1 MENLTELYCL
11 MDDFCKDFEPKMHEF
26 LLNNGTKRRRRSTQL
41 SLAEMMTLVVLFHQL
56 RFRQFKVFYLYYVR
70 LYLRKEFPNLPS
82 YSRCVE
88 LLPRSALAL
97 TALFEL
103 IKGKCTGLSVADS
116 TPIAV
121 CDNLRIRRHKVFDGI
136 AERGKTSTGWFF
148 GFKLHVIINHLGE
161 ILSFRLTPGNTD
173 DRKPLPELTKDLS
186 GCLYADKGYL
196 SASLKQQLKTM
207 GISLITNIKKKMK
220 PVKQTCF
227 DKAILRHRS
236 VIETVFDELKN
247 LCQIEH
253 TRHRSPANFVV
264 NLLGGLVAYCLMP
277 SKPKIPVVGTYLQA

>member
-11 MDDFCKDFEPKMHEF
+11 MDDFCKDFEPKMHEI
-26 LLNNGTKRRRRSTQL
+26 LLNNGSKRRRRSTQL

-56 RFRQFKVFYLYYVR
+56 RFSQFKVFYLYHVR

-97 TALFEL
+97 TA
-103 IKGKCTGLSVADS
+103 LSVADS

-148 GFKLHVIINHLGE
+148 GFKLHVIINQLGE

-173 DRKPLPELTKDLS
+173 DRKPLPELIKDLS
-186 GCLYADKGYL
+186 SCLYADKGYL

-207 GISLITNIKKKMK
+207 GINLITNIKKKMK
-220 PVKQTCF
+220 PVEQTYF

-247 LCQIEH
+247 LCQIESIRG
-253 TRHRSPANFVV
+253 TA
-264 NLLGGLVAYCLMP
+264 LLLTL
-277 SKPKIPVVGTYLQA
+277 